1 MIRLPPSIRRVVS
14 RSWGPAAALTILAY
28 AAWAALRPAQ
38 PVRAVAASVLLVAFW
53 SAAAGA
59 SLRAARQLRPA
70 PARFAWNLLGIGLA
84 LWALAEAIKAGALI
98 AIGRALSVPS
108 LADLL
113 RLAGSFAAVAA
124 FASYPASPPE
134 RFGNIRRL
142 LDIGILALSVLALSW
157 MVFIRPLSQVQVA
170 PPIQILWAATPPAF
184 DLVLAGLLSR
194 LALLVTQRRQGS
206 VFQLLL
212 LATIGMALTELV
224 AGYLQMQGEL
234 RPGSLV
240 DAGRMMAGLLFVV
253 GSVRLGGAESQKR
266 PERRPRGEW
275 LAARLEPLLAVA
287 FTYAVVG
294 YTALDWWFTKTVD
307 RVGIACGG
315 LLILMLVAR
324 QAAIAG
330 QAEMRQFEAVVNAT
344 TDLAFICQADGRFR
358 LVNPALRRAFGITDI
373 PGPDFRLADLLA
385 PEAPIARLLWDGM
398 AEGWSG
404 EVQFRRRDG
413 ALFPVSLS
421 LIPVKDER
429 RPQPL
434 IVGTAHDLT
443 GVKAREAELNAAL
456 AAVAS
461 ARSQLQGLNLQLED
475 KVQARTQELA
485 QTVADLARLNEDL
498 KALDRLKSEFVALV
512 SHELRAPLTNIRTG
526 IELILEGYPSFEG
539 SARESL
545 GLVQA
550 EVIRLALFV
559 ETILDLSALE
569 AGRFPIH
576 AAPLDIGEAAAAVC
590 SRFPESASGR
600 LVIDTPAGLPEVMA
614 DERALT
620 SVFFHLLDNAR
631 KYAPEGEIRVEARA
645 EGLRVFVSV
654 SDRGPGIPPEERE
667 RVFEMFHRL
676 DPSDSREVYGH
687 GLGLHLAQQLLQA
700 MGGGIRA
707 EEAAGGGAR
716 MTLWLPQAT

>member
-1 MIRLPPSIRRVVS
+1 MAGSI
-14 RSWGPAAALTILAY
+14 
-28 AAWAALRPAQ
+28 
-38 PVRAVAASVLLVAFW
+38 LLVAFW

-59 SLRAARQLRPA
+59 ALWAARRLRPA
-70 PARFAWNLLGIGLA
+70 PARSAWNLLGIGLA
-84 LWALAEAIKAGALI
+84 LWTLGDAIHAGALI
-98 AIGRALSVPS
+98 ALGHTLAIPS

-124 FASYPASPPE
+124 FAYYPASPPE

-142 LDIGILALSVLALSW
+142 LDIGILVLSVLALSW

-170 PPIQILWAATPPAF
+170 PPIQILWTAAPPAL

-194 LALLVTQRRQGS
+194 LALLVTQRRQRS
-206 VFQLLL
+206 VFRLLL
-212 LATIGMALTELV
+212 LGSTAMAFTELA
-224 AGYLQMQGEL
+224 AGYLQLQGEL
-234 RPGSLV
+234 PPGSLA
-240 DAGRMMAGLLFVV
+240 DAGRMAAALLFAV
-253 GSVRLGGAESQKR
+253 GSLRLGAAEAQKR

-275 LAARLEPLLAVA
+275 MAARLEPLLAVA

-294 YTALDWWFTKTVD
+294 YTALDWWFSKAVD
-307 RVGIACGG
+307 WVGVVCGG
-315 LLILMLVAR
+315 LLSLMLVAR

-344 TDLAFICQADGRFR
+344 TDLAFICQADGRF
-358 LVNPALRRAFGITDI
+358 LLINPALRRAFGVAEAAT
-373 PGPDFRLADLLA
+373 PDFRLSDLLT

-443 GVKAREAELNAAL
+443 SVKAREAELNAAL

-461 ARSQLQGLNLQLED
+461 ARSQLQALNLELED

-526 IELILEGYPSFEG
+526 IELVLEGYPGSEG
-539 SARESL
+539 SPRESL

-550 EVIRLALFV
+550 EVIRLARFV

-576 AAPLDIGEAAAAVC
+576 PAPLDVGETAAAVC
-590 SRFPESASGR
+590 ARFPEFASGR
-600 LVIDTPAGLPEVMA
+600 LVIDMPAGLPEVMA

-631 KYAPEGEIRVEARA
+631 KYAPEGEIQVEARA
-645 EGLRVFVSV
+645 EGGQVIVSV
-654 SDRGPGIPPEERE
+654 IDQGPGIPPEERE

-707 EEAAGGGAR
+707 EEALGGGAR
-716 MTLWLPQAT
+716 LTFWLPQAT